1 LLFITSIAF
10 IYKSSELYLSC
21 INFRFLAKFAPI
33 FTKNV
38 KFTKDMPKKELKS
51 DETVGTALQ
60 EMEALSPGGDL
71 QAYINSVHS
80 IGILSSEEEKK
91 LAEDLYYRNDLDAA
105 RKLVLAHLRF
115 VIYIAK
121 TYSGYGLSEADLIQ
135 EGNVGLMKAIRKFN
149 PEMGVRLVSFAVHW
163 VKAEI
168 HEYVLKNWKIVKIAT
183 TKAQRKLFFNL
194 RSKKKGL
201 GWLTEEEVESMAKD
215 LGVKPSEVREME
227 KRLSGI
233 DMSFDPLSES
243 DDEEASYAP
252 SQYLEDVDAD
262 PAEIFEKDTLNE
274 SNATQLHEAINQLD
288 DRSRDILQ
296 DRWLADEKL
305 TLHELAE
312 KYDISAERVRQIEK
326 NAMKKV
332 KQSFSSGE

>member
-1 LLFITSIAF
+1 MA
-10 IYKSSELYLSC
+10 
-21 INFRFLAKFAPI
+21 
-33 FTKNV
+33 
-38 KFTKDMPKKELKS
+38 KKELKK
-51 DETVGTALQ
+51 EKKPGTGLQGMDALT
-60 EMEALSPGGDL
+60 PGGDL

-80 IGILSSEEEKK
+80 IGVLTPEEEKK

-121 TYSGYGLSEADLIQ
+121 SYSGYGLSEADLIQ
-135 EGNVGLMKAIRKFN
+135 EGNIGLMKAIRKFN

-194 RSKKKGL
+194 RGKKKGL
-201 GWLTEEEVESMAKD
+201 EWFTEDEIEQVAKD

-227 KRLSGI
+227 KRLGGS

-243 DDEEASYAP
+243 DDDEASFAP
-252 SQYLEDVDAD
+252 SQYLEDEDAD
-262 PAEIFEKDTLNE
+262 PADIFEKE
-274 SNATQLHEAINQLD
+274 SLTEESTSQLYEAINQLD

-305 TLHELAE
+305 TLHDLAE
-312 KYDISAERVRQIEK
+312 KYEISAERVRQIEK

-332 KQSFSSGE
+332 KQSIASSP

>member
-1 LLFITSIAF
+1 
-10 IYKSSELYLSC
+10 
-21 INFRFLAKFAPI
+21 
-33 FTKNV
+33 
-38 KFTKDMPKKELKS
+38 MPKKEIKQKK
-51 DETVGTALQ
+51 TTGTDLQ
-60 EMEALSPGGDL
+60 DMEALSPGGDL

-80 IGILSSEEEKK
+80 IGILTPEEEKK

-121 TYSGYGLSEADLIQ
+121 SYSGYGLSEADLIQ
-135 EGNVGLMKAIRKFN
+135 EGNIGLMKAIRKFN

-201 GWLTEEEVESMAKD
+201 DWFTEEEIEQVAKD

-227 KRLSGI
+227 KRLSGS
-233 DMSFDPLSES
+233 DMSFDPLSDS
-243 DDEEASYAP
+243 DDDEATYAP
-252 SQYLEDVDAD
+252 SQYLQDEDANPAD
-262 PAEIFEKDTLNE
+262 IFENKSLSEENT
-274 SNATQLHEAINQLD
+274 SQLYEAINQLD

-305 TLHELAE
+305 TLHDLAE
-312 KYDISAERVRQIEK
+312 KYEISAERVMQIEK

-332 KQSFSSGE
+332 KQSIASGL

>member
-1 LLFITSIAF
+1 
-10 IYKSSELYLSC
+10 
-21 INFRFLAKFAPI
+21 
-33 FTKNV
+33 
-38 KFTKDMPKKELKS
+38 MPKKELKS
-51 DETVGTALQ
+51 ENSVGTALQ

-80 IGILSSEEEKK
+80 IGILTSEEEKK

-121 TYSGYGLSEADLIQ
+121 TYSGYGLPEADLIQ

-163 VKAEI
+163 VKAEM

-201 GWLTEEEVESMAKD
+201 GWLTEEEVEAMAKD
-215 LGVKPSEVREME
+215 LGVKPSEVKEME

-252 SQYLEDVDAD
+252 SQYLEDVDSNPAD
-262 PAEIFEKDTLNE
+262 IFEQDTH
-274 SNATQLHEAINQLD
+274 NATNSTQLHEAINELD

-312 KYDISAERVRQIEK
+312 KYNISAERVRQIEK

-332 KQSFSSGE
+332 KQSFSSGD

>member
-1 LLFITSIAF
+1 
-10 IYKSSELYLSC
+10 
-21 INFRFLAKFAPI
+21 
-33 FTKNV
+33 
-38 KFTKDMPKKELKS
+38 MPKKALKS
-51 DETVGTALQ
+51 ENSAGTALQ
-60 EMEALSPGGDL
+60 EMEALAPGGDL

-80 IGILSSEEEKK
+80 IGVLTSEEEKK

-115 VIYIAK
+115 VIYVAK
-121 TYSGYGLSEADLIQ
+121 TYSGYGLPEADLIQ

-149 PEMGVRLVSFAVHW
+149 PEMGVRLISFAVHW

-183 TKAQRKLFFNL
+183 TKPQRKLFFNL

-201 GWLTEEEVESMAKD
+201 GWLTEEEAEAMAKD

-227 KRLSGI
+227 KRLSGN
-233 DMSFDPLSES
+233 DLPVDPLADS
-243 DDEEASYAP
+243 DDDEASYSP
-252 SQYLEDVDAD
+252 SQYLEDEDAN
-262 PAEIFEKDTLNE
+262 PADIFAKDSLDETNTSKLY
-274 SNATQLHEAINQLD
+274 EAINQLD

-332 KQSFSSGE
+332 KQSFSAGE

>member
-1 LLFITSIAF
+1 
-10 IYKSSELYLSC
+10 
-21 INFRFLAKFAPI
+21 
-33 FTKNV
+33 
-38 KFTKDMPKKELKS
+38 MPKKALKS
-51 DETVGTALQ
+51 ENSAGTALQ
-60 EMEALSPGGDL
+60 EMEALAPGGDL

-80 IGILSSEEEKK
+80 IGVLTSEEEKK

-115 VIYIAK
+115 VIYVAK
-121 TYSGYGLSEADLIQ
+121 TYSGYGLPEADLIQ

-163 VKAEI
+163 IKAEI

-183 TKAQRKLFFNL
+183 TKPQRKLFFNL

-227 KRLSGI
+227 KRLSGN
-233 DMSFDPLSES
+233 DLPFDPLADS
-243 DDEEASYAP
+243 DDDEASYSP
-252 SQYLEDVDAD
+252 SQYLEDEDAN
-262 PAEIFEKDTLNE
+262 PADIFAKE
-274 SNATQLHEAINQLD
+274 SLDETNTSQLYEAINQLD

-332 KQSFSSGE
+332 KQSFSAGE

>member
-1 LLFITSIAF
+1 
-10 IYKSSELYLSC
+10 
-21 INFRFLAKFAPI
+21 
-33 FTKNV
+33 
-38 KFTKDMPKKELKS
+38 MPKKELKS
-51 DETVGTALQ
+51 ENSAGTALQ
-60 EMEALSPGGDL
+60 EMEALAPGGDL

-80 IGILSSEEEKK
+80 IGVLTSEEEKK

-115 VIYIAK
+115 VIYVAK
-121 TYSGYGLSEADLIQ
+121 TYSGYGLPEADLIQ

-168 HEYVLKNWKIVKIAT
+168 HEYVLKNWKIVKIAS
-183 TKAQRKLFFNL
+183 TKPQRKLFFNL

-201 GWLTEEEVESMAKD
+201 GWLTNEEVESMAKD

-227 KRLSGI
+227 KRLSGT
-233 DMSFDPLSES
+233 DMPFDPLSDS
-243 DDEEASYAP
+243 DDDEASYSP
-252 SQYLEDVDAD
+252 SQYLEDEDAN
-262 PAEIFEKDTLNE
+262 PADIFAKDSLDETNT
-274 SNATQLHEAINQLD
+274 SQLYEAINQLD

>member
-1 LLFITSIAF
+1 
-10 IYKSSELYLSC
+10 
-21 INFRFLAKFAPI
+21 
-33 FTKNV
+33 
-38 KFTKDMPKKELKS
+38 MPKKDLKS
-51 DETVGTALQ
+51 ENSTGTALQ
-60 EMEALSPGGDL
+60 EMEALAPGGDL

-80 IGILSSEEEKK
+80 IGILTPEEERK

-121 TYSGYGLSEADLIQ
+121 TYSGYGLPEADLIQ

-163 VKAEI
+163 VKAEM

-233 DMSFDPLSES
+233 DMPFDPLADS
-243 DDEEASYAP
+243 DDDEASFSP
-252 SQYLEDVDAD
+252 SQYLEDIDAN
-262 PAEIFEKDTLNE
+262 PADIFEKETFDEN
-274 SNATQLHEAINQLD
+274 NASQLYKAINQLD

-312 KYDISAERVRQIEK
+312 KYEISAERVRQIEK

-332 KQSFSSGE
+332 KLSFSEGD

>member
-1 LLFITSIAF
+1 
-10 IYKSSELYLSC
+10 
-21 INFRFLAKFAPI
+21 
-33 FTKNV
+33 
-38 KFTKDMPKKELKS
+38 MPKKELKS
-51 DETVGTALQ
+51 ENSAGTALQ
-60 EMEALSPGGDL
+60 EMESLTPGGDL

-80 IGILSSEEEKK
+80 IGILTSEEEKK
-91 LAEDLYYRNDLDAA
+91 LAEDLYYRNDFDAA

-121 TYSGYGLSEADLIQ
+121 TYSGYGLPEADLIQ

-201 GWLTEEEVESMAKD
+201 GWLTEEEVKAMAED

-233 DMSFDPLSES
+233 DMPFDPLSDS
-243 DDEEASYAP
+243 DDDEASFAP
-252 SQYLEDVDAD
+252 SQYLEDSDAD
-262 PAEIFEKDTLNE
+262 PAMIFEKDNFSE
-274 SNATQLHEAINQLD
+274 NNSSQLYEAINQLD

-312 KYDISAERVRQIEK
+312 KYHISAERVRQIEK
-326 NAMKKV
+326 NAMKKI

>member
-1 LLFITSIAF
+1 
-10 IYKSSELYLSC
+10 
-21 INFRFLAKFAPI
+21 
-33 FTKNV
+33 
-38 KFTKDMPKKELKS
+38 
-51 DETVGTALQ
+51 
-60 EMEALSPGGDL
+60 MEALSPGGDL

-80 IGILSSEEEKK
+80 IGILTSEEEKK

-105 RKLVLAHLRF
+105 RKLVLAHLRL

-121 TYSGYGLSEADLIQ
+121 TYSGYGLPEADLIQ

-149 PEMGVRLVSFAVHW
+149 PDTGVRLVSYAVHW

-201 GWLTEEEVESMAKD
+201 GWLTEEEVEAMAKD

-227 KRLSGI
+227 KRLSGT
-233 DMSFDPLSES
+233 DMPFDPLSDS
-243 DDEEASYAP
+243 DDDEASYSP
-252 SQYLEDVDAD
+252 SQYLEDTDAN
-262 PAEIFEKDTLNE
+262 PADIFENDSLNE
-274 SNATQLHEAINQLD
+274 ANTTHLYEAINELD
-288 DRSRDILQ
+288 DRSRDIIQ

-312 KYDISAERVRQIEK
+312 KYNISAERVRQIEK

-332 KQSFSSGE
+332 KQSFSSED

>member
-1 LLFITSIAF
+1 
-10 IYKSSELYLSC
+10 
-21 INFRFLAKFAPI
+21 
-33 FTKNV
+33 
-38 KFTKDMPKKELKS
+38 MPKKELKS
-51 DETVGTALQ
+51 ENSAGTALQ
-60 EMEALSPGGDL
+60 EMESLTPGGDL

-80 IGILSSEEEKK
+80 IGILTSEEEKK

-121 TYSGYGLSEADLIQ
+121 TYSGYGLPEADLIQ

-201 GWLTEEEVESMAKD
+201 GWLTEEEVKAMAED

-233 DMSFDPLSES
+233 DMPFDPLSDS
-243 DDEEASYAP
+243 DDDEASFAP
-252 SQYLEDVDAD
+252 SQYLEDSDAD
-262 PAEIFEKDTLNE
+262 PAMIFEKDNFSE
-274 SNATQLHEAINQLD
+274 NNSSQLYKAINQLD

-312 KYDISAERVRQIEK
+312 KYHISAERVRQIEK
-326 NAMKKV
+326 NAMKKI

>member
-1 LLFITSIAF
+1 
-10 IYKSSELYLSC
+10 
-21 INFRFLAKFAPI
+21 
-33 FTKNV
+33 
-38 KFTKDMPKKELKS
+38 MPKKELKS
-51 DETVGTALQ
+51 ENSASTTLQ
-60 EMEALSPGGDL
+60 EMESLTPGGDL

-80 IGILSSEEEKK
+80 IGILTSEEEKK

-121 TYSGYGLSEADLIQ
+121 TYSGYGLPEADLIQ

-201 GWLTEEEVESMAKD
+201 GWLTEEEVKAMAED

-233 DMSFDPLSES
+233 DMPFDPLSDS
-243 DDEEASYAP
+243 DDDEASFAP
-252 SQYLEDVDAD
+252 SQYLEDSDAD
-262 PAEIFEKDTLNE
+262 PAMIFEKDNFSE
-274 SNATQLHEAINQLD
+274 NNSSQLYEAINQLD

-312 KYDISAERVRQIEK
+312 KYHISAERVRQIEK
-326 NAMKKV
+326 NAMEKI

>member
-1 LLFITSIAF
+1 MA
-10 IYKSSELYLSC
+10 
-21 INFRFLAKFAPI
+21 
-33 FTKNV
+33 
-38 KFTKDMPKKELKS
+38 KKELKK
-51 DETVGTALQ
+51 EKKPGTGLQGMDALT
-60 EMEALSPGGDL
+60 PGGDL

-80 IGILSSEEEKK
+80 IGVLTPEEEKK

-121 TYSGYGLSEADLIQ
+121 SYSGYGLSEADLIQ
-135 EGNVGLMKAIRKFN
+135 EGNIGLMKAIRKFN

-194 RSKKKGL
+194 RGKKKGL
-201 GWLTEEEVESMAKD
+201 EWFTEEEIEQVAKD

-227 KRLSGI
+227 KRLGGS

-243 DDEEASYAP
+243 DDDEASFAP
-252 SQYLEDVDAD
+252 SQYLEDEDAD
-262 PAEIFEKDTLNE
+262 PADIFEKE
-274 SNATQLHEAINQLD
+274 SLTEESTSQLYEAINQLD

-305 TLHELAE
+305 TLHDLAE
-312 KYDISAERVRQIEK
+312 KYEISAERVRQIEK

-332 KQSFSSGE
+332 KQSIASSP

>member
-1 LLFITSIAF
+1 
-10 IYKSSELYLSC
+10 
-21 INFRFLAKFAPI
+21 
-33 FTKNV
+33 
-38 KFTKDMPKKELKS
+38 MPKKDLKS
-51 DETVGTALQ
+51 ENSTGTALQ
-60 EMEALSPGGDL
+60 EMEALAPGGDL

-80 IGILSSEEEKK
+80 IGILTPEEERK

-121 TYSGYGLSEADLIQ
+121 TYSGYGLPEADLIQ

-149 PEMGVRLVSFAVHW
+149 PEMGVRLVSFAVHC

-168 HEYVLKNWKIVKIAT
+168 QEYVLKNWKIVKIAT

-233 DMSFDPLSES
+233 DMPFDPLADS
-243 DDEEASYAP
+243 DDDEASFSP
-252 SQYLEDVDAD
+252 SQYLEDIDAN
-262 PAEIFEKDTLNE
+262 PADIFEKETFDEN
-274 SNATQLHEAINQLD
+274 NASQLYEAINQLD

-312 KYDISAERVRQIEK
+312 KYEISAERVRQIEK

-332 KQSFSSGE
+332 KLSFSEGD

>member
-1 LLFITSIAF
+1 
-10 IYKSSELYLSC
+10 
-21 INFRFLAKFAPI
+21 
-33 FTKNV
+33 
-38 KFTKDMPKKELKS
+38 MPKKELKS
-51 DETVGTALQ
+51 ENSIGTALQ
-60 EMEALSPGGDL
+60 EMEALAPGGDL

-80 IGILSSEEEKK
+80 IGILTPEEERK

-201 GWLTEEEVESMAKD
+201 GWLTEEEVEAMAKD

-233 DMSFDPLSES
+233 DMPFDPLSDS
-243 DDEEASYAP
+243 DDDEASFSP
-252 SQYLEDVDAD
+252 SQYLEDMDAN
-262 PAEIFEKDTLNE
+262 PADIFEKETFDEN
-274 SNATQLHEAINQLD
+274 NANQLYEAINQLD

-296 DRWLADEKL
+296 DRWLADQKL

-312 KYDISAERVRQIEK
+312 KYEISAERVRQIEK

-332 KQSFSSGE
+332 KQSCSEGD

>member
-1 LLFITSIAF
+1 
-10 IYKSSELYLSC
+10 
-21 INFRFLAKFAPI
+21 
-33 FTKNV
+33 
-38 KFTKDMPKKELKS
+38 MPKKELKS
-51 DETVGTALQ
+51 ENSAGTALQ
-60 EMEALSPGGDL
+60 EMESLTPGGDL

-80 IGILSSEEEKK
+80 IGILTSEEEKK

-121 TYSGYGLSEADLIQ
+121 TYSGYGLPEADLIQ

-201 GWLTEEEVESMAKD
+201 GWLTEEEVKAMAED

-233 DMSFDPLSES
+233 DMPFDPLSES
-243 DDEEASYAP
+243 DDDEASFAP
-252 SQYLEDVDAD
+252 SQYLEDSDAD
-262 PAEIFEKDTLNE
+262 PSMIFEKDNLSENN
-274 SNATQLHEAINQLD
+274 SLQLYEAINQLD

-312 KYDISAERVRQIEK
+312 KYHISAERVRQIEK
-326 NAMKKV
+326 NAMKKI

>member
-1 LLFITSIAF
+1 
-10 IYKSSELYLSC
+10 
-21 INFRFLAKFAPI
+21 
-33 FTKNV
+33 
-38 KFTKDMPKKELKS
+38 MPKKELKS
-51 DETVGTALQ
+51 ENSAGTALQ
-60 EMEALSPGGDL
+60 EMESLSPGGDL

-80 IGILSSEEEKK
+80 IGILTSEEEKK

-121 TYSGYGLSEADLIQ
+121 TYSGYGLPEADLIQ

-201 GWLTEEEVESMAKD
+201 GWLTEEEVEAMAKD

-227 KRLSGI
+227 KRLSGT
-233 DMSFDPLSES
+233 DMPFDPLAYS
-243 DDEEASYAP
+243 DDDEASFAP
-252 SQYLEDVDAD
+252 SQYLEDVEANPAD
-262 PAEIFEKDTLNE
+262 IFEKDDLI
-274 SNATQLHEAINQLD
+274 NANTTQLYEAIHQLD

-296 DRWLADEKL
+296 DRWLAEEKL

-326 NAMKKV
+326 NAMKKI

>member
-1 LLFITSIAF
+1 
-10 IYKSSELYLSC
+10 
-21 INFRFLAKFAPI
+21 
-33 FTKNV
+33 
-38 KFTKDMPKKELKS
+38 MPKKALKS
-51 DETVGTALQ
+51 ENSAGTALQ
-60 EMEALSPGGDL
+60 EMEALAPGGDL

-80 IGILSSEEEKK
+80 IGVLTSEEEKK

-115 VIYIAK
+115 VIYVAK
-121 TYSGYGLSEADLIQ
+121 TYSGYGLPESDLIQ

-163 VKAEI
+163 IKAEI

-183 TKAQRKLFFNL
+183 TKPQRKLFFNL

-227 KRLSGI
+227 KRLSGN
-233 DMSFDPLSES
+233 DLPFDPLADS
-243 DDEEASYAP
+243 DDDEASYSP
-252 SQYLEDVDAD
+252 SQYLEDEDAN
-262 PAEIFEKDTLNE
+262 PADIFAKE
-274 SNATQLHEAINQLD
+274 SLDETNTSQLYEAINKLD

-312 KYDISAERVRQIEK
+312 KYGISAERVRQIEK

-332 KQSFSSGE
+332 KQSFSAGE

>member
-1 LLFITSIAF
+1 MA
-10 IYKSSELYLSC
+10 
-21 INFRFLAKFAPI
+21 
-33 FTKNV
+33 
-38 KFTKDMPKKELKS
+38 KKEIKK
-51 DETVGTALQ
+51 DKIPGTSLQ
-60 EMEALSPGGDL
+60 GMDALSPGGDL

-80 IGILSSEEEKK
+80 IGVLTREEEKQ

-135 EGNVGLMKAIRKFN
+135 EGNIGLMKAIRKFN

-194 RSKKKGL
+194 RGKKKGL
-201 GWLTEEEVESMAKD
+201 EWFTEEEIEQVAKD

-227 KRLSGI
+227 KRLSGS

-243 DDEEASYAP
+243 DEDEAFSR
-252 SQYLEDVDAD
+252 L
-262 PAEIFEKDTLNE
+262 LN
-274 SNATQLHEAINQLD
+274 I
-288 DRSRDILQ
+288 
-296 DRWLADEKL
+296 
-305 TLHELAE
+305 
-312 KYDISAERVRQIEK
+312 
-326 NAMKKV
+326 
-332 KQSFSSGE
+332 

>member
-1 LLFITSIAF
+1 
-10 IYKSSELYLSC
+10 
-21 INFRFLAKFAPI
+21 
-33 FTKNV
+33 
-38 KFTKDMPKKELKS
+38 MPKKELKS
-51 DETVGTALQ
+51 EETVGTALQ

-121 TYSGYGLSEADLIQ
+121 SYSGYGLSEADLIQ
-135 EGNVGLMKAIRKFN
+135 EGNIGLMKAIRKFN

-194 RSKKKGL
+194 RGKKKGL
-201 GWLTEEEVESMAKD
+201 DWFTEEEIEQVAKD

-227 KRLSGI
+227 KRLSGS
-233 DMSFDPLSES
+233 DMSFDPLSDS
-243 DDEEASYAP
+243 DDDEATYAP
-252 SQYLEDVDAD
+252 SQYLQDEDANPAD
-262 PAEIFEKDTLNE
+262 IFENDSLSEENT
-274 SNATQLHEAINQLD
+274 SQLYEAINQLD

-305 TLHELAE
+305 TLHDLAE
-312 KYDISAERVRQIEK
+312 KYEISAERVRQIEK

-332 KQSFSSGE
+332 KQSIASGL

>member
-1 LLFITSIAF
+1 
-10 IYKSSELYLSC
+10 
-21 INFRFLAKFAPI
+21 
-33 FTKNV
+33 
-38 KFTKDMPKKELKS
+38 
-51 DETVGTALQ
+51 
-60 EMEALSPGGDL
+60 MEALSPGGDL

-80 IGILSSEEEKK
+80 IGILTPEEEKK

-121 TYSGYGLSEADLIQ
+121 SYSGYGLSEADLIQ
-135 EGNVGLMKAIRKFN
+135 EGNIGLMKAIRKFN

-194 RSKKKGL
+194 RGKKKGL
-201 GWLTEEEVESMAKD
+201 DWFTEEEIEQVAKD

-227 KRLSGI
+227 KRLSGS
-233 DMSFDPLSES
+233 DMSFDPLSDS
-243 DDEEASYAP
+243 DDDEATYAP
-252 SQYLEDVDAD
+252 SQYLQDEDANPAD
-262 PAEIFEKDTLNE
+262 IFENDSLSEENT
-274 SNATQLHEAINQLD
+274 SQLYEAINQLD

-305 TLHELAE
+305 TLHDLAE
-312 KYDISAERVRQIEK
+312 KYEISAERVRQIEK

-332 KQSFSSGE
+332 KQSIASGL

>member
-1 LLFITSIAF
+1 
-10 IYKSSELYLSC
+10 
-21 INFRFLAKFAPI
+21 
-33 FTKNV
+33 
-38 KFTKDMPKKELKS
+38 MPKKELKS
-51 DETVGTALQ
+51 ENSAGTALQ
-60 EMEALSPGGDL
+60 EMESLSPGGDL

-80 IGILSSEEEKK
+80 IGILTSEEEKK

-121 TYSGYGLSEADLIQ
+121 TYSGYGLPEADLIQ

-201 GWLTEEEVESMAKD
+201 GWLTEEEVKAMAED

-233 DMSFDPLSES
+233 DMPFDPLSDS
-243 DDEEASYAP
+243 DDDEASFAP
-252 SQYLEDVDAD
+252 SQYLEDSDAD
-262 PAEIFEKDTLNE
+262 PAMIFEKDNFSE
-274 SNATQLHEAINQLD
+274 NNSSQLYEAINQLD

-312 KYDISAERVRQIEK
+312 KYHISAERVRQIEK
-326 NAMKKV
+326 NAMKKI

>member
-1 LLFITSIAF
+1 
-10 IYKSSELYLSC
+10 
-21 INFRFLAKFAPI
+21 
-33 FTKNV
+33 
-38 KFTKDMPKKELKS
+38 MPKKELKS
-51 DETVGTALQ
+51 ENSAGTALQ
-60 EMEALSPGGDL
+60 EMESLTPGGDL

-80 IGILSSEEEKK
+80 IGILTSEEEKK

-121 TYSGYGLSEADLIQ
+121 TYSGYGLPEADLIQ

-201 GWLTEEEVESMAKD
+201 GWLTEEEVKAMAED

-233 DMSFDPLSES
+233 DMPFDPLSDS
-243 DDEEASYAP
+243 DDDEASFAP
-252 SQYLEDVDAD
+252 SQYLEDIDAD
-262 PAEIFEKDTLNE
+262 PSMIFEKDNLSENN
-274 SNATQLHEAINQLD
+274 SLQLYEALNQLD

-312 KYDISAERVRQIEK
+312 KYHISAERVRQIEK
-326 NAMKKV
+326 NAMKKI